1 MNSKLQVLAS
11 LRVRNDML
19 CAKLVRDIIMS
30 ANINRFAKA
39 EAIYKLASGGK
50 KSALF
55 VVYKALKK

>member
-1 MNSKLQVLAS
+1 
-11 LRVRNDML
+11 ML